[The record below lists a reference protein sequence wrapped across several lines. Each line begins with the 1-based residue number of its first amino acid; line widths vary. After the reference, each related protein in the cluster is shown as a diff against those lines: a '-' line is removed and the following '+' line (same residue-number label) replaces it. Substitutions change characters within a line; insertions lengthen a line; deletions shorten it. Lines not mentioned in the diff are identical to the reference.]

1 MRLSLCVVCMFVCVR
16 VYTCCTLVCA
26 LVMVIYV
33 GLLIDMQ
40 QMPLPPSIYQRLTS
54 SSTLMNLAQAL
65 AYHKMYVAF
74 FNFCA
79 ETNLPL
85 LCEKNYIY
93 LFVQMDKL
101 ENCTRFYRWVC
112 QLKAQF

>member
-74 FNFCA
+74 FNFRA
-79 ETNLPL
+79 STNLPL
-85 LCEKNYIY
+85 LCETVIFIY
-93 LFVQMDKL
+93 LCKCINWRIVQDFSCGCI
-101 ENCTRFYRWVC
+101 N
-112 QLKAQF
+112 